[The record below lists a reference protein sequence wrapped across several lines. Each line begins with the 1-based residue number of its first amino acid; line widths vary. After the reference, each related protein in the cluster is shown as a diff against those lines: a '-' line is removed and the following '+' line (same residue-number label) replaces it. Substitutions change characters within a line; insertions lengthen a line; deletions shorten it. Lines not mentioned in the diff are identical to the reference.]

1 MAISGYPEVTTIES
15 FNGSTWSVVATDV
28 DRSNGA
34 LLIRDCP
41 KANEGKTYV

>member
-1 MAISGYPEVTTIES
+1 
-15 FNGSTWSVVATDV
+15 VVATDV

-41 KANEGKTYV
+41 KGKTYAESLKH